1 MTSKIAT
8 ALHEVMSK
16 VAYVQKTGKNS
27 FHNYK
32 YAGEADLLAVLRPAM
47 VEAGL
52 MLLPSVKS
60 VTPVDEFG
68 NVTVQMEY
76 SLIHK
81 EGEVWPEKLG
91 AAGMGNDK
99 AKNGSVGD
107 KGVYKAITGANK
119 YVLFKLFQ
127 IETGD
132 DPEQFEHHDI
142 PTEPPRKENGKP
154 EQGWREDGTRT
165 SFALKKEQPE
175 LMADLD
181 RELDECQTLIR
192 FERLKAAYREKA
204 GVEKWNK
211 SFMNTMKEMFDR
223 REQAIMAE
231 TDRLA
236 SLEPEELSQLD
247 PRTAFEHSAAMNNL
261 RAG

>member
-1 MTSKIAT
+1 MSAKIAS

-16 VAYVQKTGKNS
+16 VAYVQKTGKNA
-27 FHNYK
+27 FHGYK

-76 SLIHK
+76 SLVHRD
-81 EGEVWPEKLG
+81 GDVWPEKIG

-132 DPEQFEHHDI
+132 DPEQFEHHDT
-142 PTEPPRKENGKP
+142 PTDPPRKASGKP

-181 RELDECQTLIR
+181 RELDECQTLVTL
-192 FERLKAAYREKA
+192 EKLKAAYREKA
-204 GVEKWNK
+204 TAEKWNK
-211 SFMNTMKEMFDR
+211 PFMATMKEMFDR
-223 REQAIMAE
+223 REKAIMEEMERLSDASDEELAKTPVRE
-231 TDRLA
+231 TLNA
-236 SLEPEELSQLD
+236 SLNIL
-247 PRTAFEHSAAMNNL
+247 
-261 RAG
+261 AGG

>member
-1 MTSKIAT
+1 MSTKIAA
-8 ALHEVMSK
+8 ALHEVMAK
-16 VAYVQKTGKNS
+16 VSYVQKTGKNT

-60 VTPVDEFG
+60 VSPVDDFG

-76 SLIHK
+76 SLVHRD
-81 EGEVWPEKLG
+81 GDVWPEKLG

-132 DPEQFEHHDI
+132 DPEQFEHHDV
-142 PTEPPRKENGKP
+142 PA
-154 EQGWREDGTRT
+154 EQPAKRQVGWSKDGTTRT
-165 SFALKKEQPE
+165 ANSLKKEGVWDEFQMELRECETVAMVTKLALAWSKKVEDDKWPEHWKEQLREEMQKRRDFLKSQPVPDDDTFPG
-175 LMADLD
+175 DLPSK
-181 RELDECQTLIR
+181 QPVNTL
-192 FERLKAAYREKA
+192 
-204 GVEKWNK
+204 G
-211 SFMNTMKEMFDR
+211 
-223 REQAIMAE
+223 
-231 TDRLA
+231 
-236 SLEPEELSQLD
+236 
-247 PRTAFEHSAAMNNL
+247 AM
-261 RAG
+261 